1 MDHPF
6 IDASELTDDELHEN
20 IRRCQRLLA
29 QETYWGHARVTDSIR
44 HALDTY
50 ELELQE
56 RLVKRKHDEEVA
68 KQPDG
73 TINIGEAYGE
83 VVDYDEVEKKSETIT
98 VKRHKDL

>member
-6 IDASELTDDELHEN
+6 IDAAELTDDELQDN

-29 QETYWGHARVTDSIR
+29 QETYWGHGRVTDSIR

-50 ELELQE
+50 EIEFQE
-56 RLVKRKHDEEVA
+56 RMIRRKHDDEVA
-68 KQPDG
+68 KNPDG
-73 TINIGEAYGE
+73 TVNIGEIYGDVE
-83 VVDYDEVEKKSETIT
+83 DYDEEKHTTVK